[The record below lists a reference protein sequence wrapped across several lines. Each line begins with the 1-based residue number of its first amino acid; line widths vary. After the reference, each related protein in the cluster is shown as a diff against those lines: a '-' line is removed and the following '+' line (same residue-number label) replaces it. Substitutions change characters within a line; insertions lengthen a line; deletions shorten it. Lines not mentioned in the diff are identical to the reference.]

1 MKGTRVSSR
10 YAKSLLGI
18 AKEQGELEQAYS
30 DMKLIS
36 ETCENNKE
44 LTLLLKTPIVKAD
57 KKIQVLDALFSNHI
71 GKLSMRFVQT
81 IARKGRERFLYT
93 IAVEFQNQY
102 KVEKNIVTA
111 VVTSATGLDEK
122 LRKKVLELVKNSV
135 ASEVE
140 LIENQDKDL
149 IGGFIV
155 RLGDKQV
162 DASIHRKLND
172 LKKSLSEQF
181 VSDN

>member
-18 AKEQGELEQAYS
+18 AKDQGELEQAYS

-44 LTLLLKTPIVKAD
+44 LMLLLKTPIVKAD
-57 KKIQVLDALFSNHI
+57 KKIQVLDALFSSHL
-71 GKLSMRFVQT
+71 GKLSMKFVQT
-81 IARKGRERFLYT
+81 IARKGREGLLYT
-93 IAVEFQNQY
+93 IAVEFQSQY

-111 VVTSATGLDEK
+111 VVTSAAGS
-122 LRKKVLELVKNSV
+122 SV
-135 ASEVE
+135 TSEVE

-172 LKKSLSEQF
+172 LKKSLSDQF

>member
-18 AKEQGELEQAYS
+18 AKEQGGLEQSYA

-44 LTLLLKTPIVKAD
+44 LMLLLKSPIVKAD
-57 KKIQVLDALFSNHI
+57 KKIQVLDAIFSKKV
-71 GKLSMRFVQT
+71 GKLSMSFVQT
-81 IARKGRERFLYT
+81 IARKGREGLLYI

-111 VVTSATGLDEK
+111 VVTSASGLDEK
-122 LRKKVLELVKNSV
+122 LRKKVLELVKQSV
-135 ASEVE
+135 DSEVE
-140 LIENQDKDL
+140 LIENQDKGL

-162 DASIHRKLND
+162 DASIHRKLID